1 MFTLF
6 RHGPDRFPFLPRT
19 YCFGPSFARATPWQ
33 VLVPPPGG
41 PPKKSLRD
49 FATLANLGHFA
60 LRSA

>member
-1 MFTLF
+1 MFTVL
-6 RHGPDRFPFLPRT
+6 RRGPCRFSFLPRT
-19 YCFGPSFARATPWQ
+19 YCFGPSFDQGDALAGFGSTAS
-33 VLVPPPGG
+33 G